1 MSRSWN
7 LALESLRLVCRG
19 HIRTLVSRALFNRTV
34 CTISEDLL
42 SSSSSSHTVVDE
54 SYVLAELSSL
64 LPISSKTT
72 TAKEDTCLKNQ
83 VAVDSFLSPEERL
96 RGVFLQKPKG
106 KSAIHKALSSLCV
119 DLSIDIVANVVDSGN
134 LSGEAMVT
142 FFNWAIREPGVSKD
156 VDSYYVILRAL
167 GRRKFFTFMMDVLRE
182 MVSSDLKC
190 LTIAMD
196 SFARAHYVRR
206 AIQLFEES
214 EDFGV
219 ECSTESFNSL
229 LRCLCERSH
238 VSAANSVFNAKKGEI
253 PFDSC
258 TYNIMI
264 GGWSKLG
271 EVEEMEKVLKEMVE
285 GGFGHDCLSFSYLI
299 EGLGRAGRINDSVE
313 IFDDMKHKGC
323 VPDAKVYN
331 AMICNFI
338 FARDFDE
345 SVRYYRKMLDEECDP
360 DLETYSKLVSGL
372 VKGRKVADA
381 LEIYEEMLSRGIVPT
396 TGLVT
401 SFIKPLCCYGPPHAA
416 MVIYQK
422 ARKSGCRISESAY
435 KLLLKRLSRFGKCGI
450 LLNVW
455 DEMQECGYSSDVE
468 VYEYIVDGLCNIGHL
483 ENAVLVMEEAM
494 RKGFCPN
501 RLVYSRLSNKL
512 MASNK
517 TEMAYKLFLKIKEA
531 RIQDNARRFWRRN
544 GETDKVFVY
553 VKISLTGSHLS
564 PTLFVFPFGGWWWL
578 KHKGILVPFQV
589 AAGRLQFFKRLLN
602 GGSN

>member
-1 MSRSWN
+1 MSRGWN
-7 LALESLRLVCRG
+7 LALRLVHRG
-19 HIRTLVSRALFNRTV
+19 HIASRALFNRTV
-34 CTISEDLL
+34 CTDLP
-42 SSSSSSHTVVDE
+42 SSLSHTVVDE

-72 TAKEDTCLKNQ
+72 TAKEDTTCLKNQ
-83 VAVDSFLSPEERL
+83 LAVVDSFLSPEERL
-96 RGVFLQKPKG
+96 RGVFLQKLKG
-106 KSAIHKALSSLCV
+106 KSAIRKALSSLGV
-119 DLSIDIVANVVDSGN
+119 DLSIETVANVVDGGN

-142 FFNWAIREPGVSKD
+142 FFNWAVREPGVSKD

-167 GRRKFFTFMMDVLRE
+167 GRRKFFSFMMDVLRE
-182 MVSSDLKC
+182 MVDSDLKC

-196 SFARAHYVRR
+196 SFARGHYVRR

-214 EDFGV
+214 QDFGV
-219 ECSTESFNSL
+219 ECGTESFNSL

-238 VSAANSVFNAKKGEI
+238 VFAANSVFNAKKGEI
-253 PFDSC
+253 SFDSC
-258 TYNIMI
+258 TYNVML

-271 EVEEMEKVLKEMVE
+271 EVEEMEKVMKEMVE

-299 EGLGRAGRINDSVE
+299 EGLGRAGRVNDSVE

-345 SVRYYRKMLDEECDP
+345 AVRYYRKMLDEECEP

-372 VKGRKVADA
+372 IKGRKVADA
-381 LEIYEEMLSRGIVPT
+381 LEIYEEMLSRRIVPT

-401 SFIKPLCCYGPPHAA
+401 SFIKPLCSYGPPHAA

-422 ARKSGCRISESAY
+422 ARKAGCRISESAY
-435 KLLLKRLSRFGKCGI
+435 KLLLKRLSRFGKCGV

-455 DEMQECGYSSDVE
+455 DEMQECGYTSDVE

-531 RIQDNARRFWRRN
+531 RIKDNARRFWRRN
-544 GETDKVFVY
+544 GETEKVFVY
-553 VKISLTGSHLS
+553 VKTSLTGSHLS
-564 PTLFVFPFGGWWWL
+564 PTLV
-578 KHKGILVPFQV
+578 
-589 AAGRLQFFKRLLN
+589 
-602 GGSN
+602 

>member
-1 MSRSWN
+1 MYRRWN
-7 LALESLRLVCRG
+7 LVLEPLRLVHRG
-19 HIRTLVSRALFNRTV
+19 PMRTLVSGALCNRTV
-34 CTISEDLL
+34 CTISENIP
-42 SSSSSSHTVVDE
+42 SSSHSVVDE

-72 TAKEDTCLKNQ
+72 TAKEDTCSRNQ
-83 VAVDSFLSPEERL
+83 LAVDSFLSREERL
-96 RGVFLQKPKG
+96 RGVFLQKLKG
-106 KSAIHKALSSLCV
+106 KSAIHKALSSLGIE
-119 DLSIDIVANVVDSGN
+119 LSIDIVANVVDSGD

-156 VDSYYVILRAL
+156 VDESYYVILRAL
-167 GRRKFFTFMMDVLRE
+167 GRRKFFSFMIDVLKE
-182 MVSSDLKC
+182 MVNPDLKC

-196 SFARAHYVRR
+196 SFARAHFVRR

-219 ECSTESFNSL
+219 ECGTESLNSL
-229 LRCLCERSH
+229 LCCLCERSH

-253 PFDSC
+253 PFDGC
-258 TYNIMI
+258 TYNVMI
-264 GGWSKLG
+264 SGWSKLG
-271 EVEEMEKVLKEMVE
+271 EVGEMEKVMKEMVE
-285 GGFGHDCLSFSYLI
+285 GGFGPDCLSFSYLI
-299 EGLGRAGRINDSVE
+299 EGLGRAGRVNDSVE
-313 IFDDMKHKGC
+313 IFDGMKQKSC

-331 AMICNFI
+331 AMICNFL

-345 SVRYYRKMLDEECDP
+345 AMRYYRKMLDEECDP
-360 DLETYSKLVSGL
+360 DLETYSKLVLGL
-372 VKGRKVADA
+372 IKGRKVADA
-381 LEIYEEMLSRGIVPT
+381 LEIYEEMFSRGIVPT

-401 SFIKPLCCYGPPHAA
+401 TFIKPLCSYGPPHAA
-416 MVIYQK
+416 MVVYQK
-422 ARKSGCRISESAY
+422 ARKAGCRISESAY

-531 RIQDNARRFWRRN
+531 RIKDNARRFWRRN
-544 GETDKVFVY
+544 GWHF
-553 VKISLTGSHLS
+553 
-564 PTLFVFPFGGWWWL
+564 
-578 KHKGILVPFQV
+578 
-589 AAGRLQFFKRLLN
+589 
-602 GGSN
+602 

>member
-1 MSRSWN
+1 MMSRRWN
-7 LALESLRLVCRG
+7 LALESLRLVHRG
-19 HIRTLVSRALFNRTV
+19 HIRTLVSGALCNRTAP
-34 CTISEDLL
+34 EDVP
-42 SSSSSSHTVVDE
+42 SSSSHTVVDE

-64 LPISSKTT
+64 LPISCKTT
-72 TAKEDTCLKNQ
+72 TAKEDTTCSKNQ

-96 RGVFLQKPKG
+96 RGVFLQKLKG
-106 KSAIHKALSSLCV
+106 RSAIHKALSSLGI
-119 DLSIDIVANVVDSGN
+119 DLSIEIVANVVDSGG

-142 FFNWAIREPGVSKD
+142 FFNWAVREPGVSKD
-156 VDSYYVILRAL
+156 VNDSYYYVILRAL
-167 GRRKFFTFMMDVLRE
+167 GRRKLFSFMMDVLRE
-182 MVSSDLKC
+182 MVSPDLKC
-190 LTIAMD
+190 LTVAMD

-214 EDFGV
+214 EEYGV
-219 ECSTESFNSL
+219 ECGTESLNAL
-229 LRCLCERSH
+229 LGCLCERSH

-258 TYNIMI
+258 TYNVMI

-285 GGFGHDCLSFSYLI
+285 VGFGPDCLSFSYLI
-299 EGLGRAGRINDSVE
+299 QGFGRAGRINDSVE

-323 VPDAKVYN
+323 VPDAKVYS

-345 SVRYYRKMLDEECDP
+345 AMRYYRRMLDEECEP
-360 DLETYSKLVSGL
+360 DLETYSKLVLGL
-372 VKGRKVADA
+372 IKGRKVADA
-381 LEIYEEMLSRGIVPT
+381 LEIYEEMLSRRIVPT

-401 SFIKPLCCYGPPHAA
+401 SFIKPLCSYGPPHAA

-422 ARKSGCRISESAY
+422 ARKAGCRISESAY

-468 VYEYIVDGLCNIGHL
+468 VYECIVDGLCNIGHL

-531 RIQDNARRFWRRN
+531 RIKDNARRFWRRN
-544 GETDKVFVY
+544 GWHF
-553 VKISLTGSHLS
+553 
-564 PTLFVFPFGGWWWL
+564 
-578 KHKGILVPFQV
+578 
-589 AAGRLQFFKRLLN
+589 
-602 GGSN
+602 

>member
-1 MSRSWN
+1 MMSRRWN
-7 LALESLRLVCRG
+7 LALESLRLVHRG
-19 HIRTLVSRALFNRTV
+19 HIRTLVSGALCNRTAP
-34 CTISEDLL
+34 EDVP
-42 SSSSSSHTVVDE
+42 SSSSHTVVDE

-64 LPISSKTT
+64 LPISCKTT
-72 TAKEDTCLKNQ
+72 TAKEDTTCSKNQ

-96 RGVFLQKPKG
+96 RGVFLQKLKG
-106 KSAIHKALSSLCV
+106 RSAIHKALSSLGI
-119 DLSIDIVANVVDSGN
+119 DLSIEIVANVVDSGG

-142 FFNWAIREPGVSKD
+142 FFNWAVREPGVSKD
-156 VDSYYVILRAL
+156 VNDSYYYVILRAL
-167 GRRKFFTFMMDVLRE
+167 GRRKLFSFMMDVIGE
-182 MVSSDLKC
+182 MVKPDLKC

-206 AIQLFEES
+206 AVQLFEES
-214 EDFGV
+214 EEYGV
-219 ECSTESFNSL
+219 KRGTESLNAL
-229 LRCLCERSH
+229 LGCLCERSH

-258 TYNIMI
+258 TYNVMI

-285 GGFGHDCLSFSYLI
+285 VGFGPDCLSFSYLI
-299 EGLGRAGRINDSVE
+299 QGFGRAGRINDSVE

-323 VPDAKVYN
+323 VPDAKVYS

-345 SVRYYRKMLDEECDP
+345 AMRYYRRMLDEECEP
-360 DLETYSKLVSGL
+360 DLETYSKLVLGL
-372 VKGRKVADA
+372 IKGRRVADA
-381 LEIYEEMLSRGIVPT
+381 LEIYEEMLSRRIVPT

-401 SFIKPLCCYGPPHAA
+401 SFIKPLCSYGPPHAA

-422 ARKSGCRISESAY
+422 ARKAGCRISESAY

-468 VYEYIVDGLCNIGHL
+468 VYECIVDGLCNIGHL

-531 RIQDNARRFWRRN
+531 RIKDNARRFWRRN
-544 GETDKVFVY
+544 GWHF
-553 VKISLTGSHLS
+553 
-564 PTLFVFPFGGWWWL
+564 
-578 KHKGILVPFQV
+578 
-589 AAGRLQFFKRLLN
+589 
-602 GGSN
+602 

>member
-1 MSRSWN
+1 MMSRRWN
-7 LALESLRLVCRG
+7 LALESLRLVHRG
-19 HIRTLVSRALFNRTV
+19 HIRTLVSGALCNRTAP
-34 CTISEDLL
+34 EDVP
-42 SSSSSSHTVVDE
+42 SSSSHTVVDE

-64 LPISSKTT
+64 LPISCKTT
-72 TAKEDTCLKNQ
+72 TAKEDTTCSKNQ

-96 RGVFLQKPKG
+96 RGVFLQKLKG
-106 KSAIHKALSSLCV
+106 RSAIHKALSSLGI
-119 DLSIDIVANVVDSGN
+119 DLSIEIVANVVDSGG

-156 VDSYYVILRAL
+156 VVDSYYVILRAL
-167 GRRKFFTFMMDVLRE
+167 GRRKLFSFMMDVIGE
-182 MVSSDLKC
+182 MVKPDLKC

-206 AIQLFEES
+206 AVQLFEES
-214 EDFGV
+214 EEYGV
-219 ECSTESFNSL
+219 ECGTESLNAL
-229 LRCLCERSH
+229 LGCLCERSH

-258 TYNIMI
+258 TYNVMI

-285 GGFGHDCLSFSYLI
+285 VGFGPDCLSFSYLI
-299 EGLGRAGRINDSVE
+299 QGLGRAGRINDSFE

-345 SVRYYRKMLDEECDP
+345 AMRYYRRMLDEECEP
-360 DLETYSKLVSGL
+360 DLETYSKLVLGL
-372 VKGRKVADA
+372 IKGRKVADA
-381 LEIYEEMLSRGIVPT
+381 LEIYEEMLSRRIVPT

-401 SFIKPLCCYGPPHAA
+401 SFIKPLCSYGPPHAA

-422 ARKSGCRISESAY
+422 ARKAGCRISESAY

-468 VYEYIVDGLCNIGHL
+468 VYECIVDGLCNIGHL

-531 RIQDNARRFWRRN
+531 RIKDNARRFWRRN
-544 GETDKVFVY
+544 GWHF
-553 VKISLTGSHLS
+553 
-564 PTLFVFPFGGWWWL
+564 
-578 KHKGILVPFQV
+578 
-589 AAGRLQFFKRLLN
+589 
-602 GGSN
+602 

>member
-1 MSRSWN
+1 MSRRWN
-7 LALESLRLVCRG
+7 LALESLRLVHRG
-19 HIRTLVSRALFNRTV
+19 HIRTLVSGARCSRTV
-34 CTISEDLL
+34 CTASQDRP
-42 SSSSSSHTVVDE
+42 SSSSSHTVVDE

-64 LPISSKTT
+64 LSISSKTT
-72 TAKEDTCLKNQ
+72 TAKEDTCSRNQ

-96 RGVFLQKPKG
+96 RGVFLQKLKG
-106 KSAIHKALSSLCV
+106 KSTIHKALSSLCIE
-119 DLSIDIVANVVDSGN
+119 LSIDIVANVVDSGN
-134 LSGEAMVT
+134 LSGEALVT
-142 FFNWAIREPGVSKD
+142 FFNWAINEPGVSKD
-156 VDSYYVILRAL
+156 VVDSYYVILRAL
-167 GRRKFFTFMMDVLRE
+167 GRRKFFSFMIDVLRE
-182 MVSSDLKC
+182 MGSSDLKC
-190 LTIAMD
+190 VTIAMD

-219 ECSTESFNSL
+219 KCGIESFNAL
-229 LRCLCERSH
+229 LGCLCERSH
-238 VSAANSVFNAKKGEI
+238 VSAANSMFNSKKGEI

-258 TYNIMI
+258 TYNVMI

-271 EVEEMEKVLKEMVE
+271 EVEEMEKVMKEMVE
-285 GGFGHDCLSFSYLI
+285 GGFGPDCLSFSYLI
-299 EGLGRAGRINDSVE
+299 EGLGRAGRINDSVA

-345 SVRYYRKMLDEECDP
+345 AMRYYRKMLDEECEP

-372 VKGRKVADA
+372 IKGRKVADA

-401 SFIKPLCCYGPPHAA
+401 SFIKPLCSYGPPHAA

-422 ARKSGCRISESAY
+422 ARKAGCRISESAY

-450 LLNVW
+450 LLNMW

-483 ENAVLVMEEAM
+483 DNAVLVIEEAI

-512 MASNK
+512 MASKK

-531 RIQDNARRFWRRN
+531 RIKDNARRFWRRN
-544 GETDKVFVY
+544 GWHF
-553 VKISLTGSHLS
+553 
-564 PTLFVFPFGGWWWL
+564 
-578 KHKGILVPFQV
+578 
-589 AAGRLQFFKRLLN
+589 
-602 GGSN
+602 

>member
-1 MSRSWN
+1 MSRRLN
-7 LALESLRLVCRG
+7 LALKSLRLIHRVDLQ
-19 HIRTLVSRALFNRTV
+19 TLVFGALRNRTV
-34 CTISEDLL
+34 STSSENLPL
-42 SSSSSSHTVVDE
+42 TSSSSHGIVDE

-64 LPISSKTT
+64 LPISTKTKTT
-72 TAKEDTCLKNQ
+72 KDDVSSSTNQ
-83 VAVDSFLSPEERL
+83 VTVDSFLSPEERL
-96 RGVFLQKPKG
+96 RGVFLQKLNG
-106 KSAIHKALSSLCV
+106 KSAIHKALSSLGI
-119 DLSIDIVANVVDSGN
+119 DMSIDIVSNVVDSGN

-142 FFNWAIREPGVSKD
+142 FFNWAIREPGVSKED
-156 VDSYYVILRAL
+156 GVVSYYVILRAL
-167 GRRKFFTFMMDVLRE
+167 GRRKFFSFMMDVLRE
-182 MVSSDLKC
+182 IVKPDVKC
-190 LTIAMD
+190 LSIAMD

-206 AIQLFEES
+206 AIELFEES
-214 EDFGV
+214 GDFGV
-219 ECSTESFNSL
+219 ECSRTESFNAL

-238 VSAANSVFNAKKGEI
+238 VSAASSVFNGKKGEI
-253 PFDSC
+253 CFDGCS
-258 TYNIMI
+258 YNIMI

-271 EVEEMEKVLKEMVE
+271 EVEEMEKVFKEMVE
-285 GGFGHDCLSFSYLI
+285 GGFGPDCLSFSYFI
-299 EGLGRAGRINDSVE
+299 EGLGRAGRVNDSVE
-313 IFDDMKHKGC
+313 VFDDMRDKGC

-345 SVRYYRKMLDEECDP
+345 SVRYYRRMLDEECEP

-372 VKGRKVADA
+372 IKGRRVADA

-401 SFIKPLCCYGPPHAA
+401 SFIKPLCSYGPPHAA

-422 ARKSGCRISESAY
+422 ARKAGCRISESAY

-455 DEMQECGYSSDVE
+455 EEMQECGYPSDVE
-468 VYEYIVDGLCNIGHL
+468 VYENIVDGLCNVGHL

-531 RIQDNARRFWRRN
+531 RIKDNARRFWRRN
-544 GETDKVFVY
+544 GWHF
-553 VKISLTGSHLS
+553 
-564 PTLFVFPFGGWWWL
+564 
-578 KHKGILVPFQV
+578 
-589 AAGRLQFFKRLLN
+589 
-602 GGSN
+602 